1 MVDNRLLN
9 ALDGAAVLDGAPTR
23 AQIDSV
29 RQWTSILLQALD
41 SDGMAHQSTD
51 TLARLL
57 WATLI
62 WCDEVAWGD
71 VTRSA
76 LTHEYFA
83 TERTRRLADWRQART
98 AAEME
103 AFGHIRATTLTALA
117 AAEGVDANLEPV
129 GESLTGQVA
138 GDDTVPPLLD
148 AMTYQ
153 QAFEA
158 GLTGVPSAE
167 AGHAALYPNPGPF

>member
-1 MVDNRLLN
+1 MEMVDNRLLN

-76 LTHEYFA
+76 LT
-83 TERTRRLADWRQART
+83 
-98 AAEME
+98 
-103 AFGHIRATTLTALA
+103 
-117 AAEGVDANLEPV
+117 LEPV